1 MCLLIGFSFN
11 ISSNAPPHNI
21 RKMARKIVIVEPEYD
36 GSSGKSSIIYYD
48 LIIPVILHR
57 PVGGSKV
64 SLSEKILQ

>member
-1 MCLLIGFSFN
+1 
-11 ISSNAPPHNI
+11 
-21 RKMARKIVIVEPEYD
+21 MARKIVIVEPEYD

-64 SLSEKILQ
+64 SLSEVLKGFSPDVTHSKTGYNKTSRYGV